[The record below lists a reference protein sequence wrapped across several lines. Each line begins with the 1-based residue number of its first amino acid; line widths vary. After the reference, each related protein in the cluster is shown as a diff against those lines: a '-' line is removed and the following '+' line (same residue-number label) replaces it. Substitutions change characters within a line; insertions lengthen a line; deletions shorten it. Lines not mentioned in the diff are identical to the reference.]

1 MQLQFYRD
9 AAGDA
14 RAQCDPP
21 CESLASFLESDIQGS
36 AAFALEILHAL
47 DRVEAG
53 EEEVW
58 EWTGNAHTLTLAD
71 GAASIQS
78 EMDEEAE
85 PCLLSLSQVRQ
96 ALADW
101 IAFLDE

>member
-9 AAGDA
+9 AAGDP
-14 RAQCDPP
+14 RAQCAPP
-21 CESLASFLESDIQGS
+21 CEPLASFLESDIQGS
-36 AAFALEILHAL
+36 TAFAHEILRAL
-47 DRVEAG
+47 DRVESG

-58 EWTGNAHTLTLAD
+58 EWTGNAHTLTLTGD
-71 GAASIQS
+71 AASIQS
-78 EMDEEAE
+78 EIEEDAE